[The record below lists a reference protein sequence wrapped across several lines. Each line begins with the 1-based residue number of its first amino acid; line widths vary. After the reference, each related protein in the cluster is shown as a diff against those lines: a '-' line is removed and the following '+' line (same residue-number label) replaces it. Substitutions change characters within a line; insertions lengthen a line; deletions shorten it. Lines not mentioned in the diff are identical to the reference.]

1 MIERRFSNRF
11 PVGQDGL
18 LLDGDRPARTVTVAD
33 ISFGGAC
40 LHTDFPLP
48 VGAAVKLQVDLPQ
61 SGDEREFAARAMV
74 VRARRSTGGGADYTV
89 GVEFVDMADR
99 HRRHLVRL
107 IHRQ

>member
-1 MIERRFSNRF
+1 MLERRFSTRL
-11 PVGQDGL
+11 PVGQNGL
-18 LLDGDRPARTVTVAD
+18 LREGDRPARAVTVAD

-40 LHTDFPLP
+40 LRTDFPLP
-48 VGAAVKLQVDLPQ
+48 VGAAVKLQLDLPQ
-61 SGDEREFAARAMV
+61 SGDEREFAARAMI
-74 VRARRSTGGGADYTV
+74 VRAQRSTGGADYTV

>member
-1 MIERRFSNRF
+1 MIERRFSTRLR
-11 PVGQDGL
+11 VGQNGL
-18 LLDGDRPARTVTVAD
+18 LLDGDQPARTVKIAD

-40 LHTDFPLP
+40 LQTDFPLA

-61 SGDEREFAARAMV
+61 SGEEREFAARAMV
-74 VRARRSTGGGADYTV
+74 VRAKLGTTGTDYTV